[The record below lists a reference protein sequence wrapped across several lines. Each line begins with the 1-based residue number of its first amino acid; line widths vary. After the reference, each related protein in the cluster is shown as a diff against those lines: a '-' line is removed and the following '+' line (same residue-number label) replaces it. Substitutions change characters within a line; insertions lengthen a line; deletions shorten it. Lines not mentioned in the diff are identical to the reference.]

1 MDDKKY
7 FFLLIDDD
15 SINNLVCES
24 LLKKIALG
32 SVVKSFLKAQDALEY
47 LADAPV
53 QESVLLLDI
62 NMPEMDGWEFL
73 ELFIKHHPQ
82 HHQASKVF
90 ILSSSIDKS
99 DFEKAKSYPSVLDY
113 VVKPLNKAKIEE
125 LLQKVEIA

>member
-1 MDDKKY
+1 MEDKKY

-53 QESVLLLDI
+53 QESILLLDI

-73 ELFIKHHPQ
+73 ELFIKNHSQ

-99 DFEKAKSYPSVLDY
+99 DFEKAKSYSSVLDY
-113 VVKPLNKAKIEE
+113 VVKPLNKLKIEE
-125 LLQKVEIA
+125 LLQKVAMA